1 MSKLTPERLDE
12 LEQQLMQIQHE
23 LQSVVRPANSDN
35 NVLLKYA
42 QDQAVGHAHNT
53 RVWVEVLKGY
63 LVS

>member
-23 LQSVVRPANSDN
+23 LQTVVHPTNSDN
-35 NVLLKYA
+35 NLLLKYA

-53 RVWVEVLKGY
+53 RVWIEVLKGY

>member
-23 LQSVVRPANSDN
+23 LQSVVRPANSEN
-35 NVLLKYA
+35 NVFLKYA